1 MACPAI
7 GSYGPPLRTA
17 PVTRALRIG
26 SWNIRKAVGL
36 DWRRD
41 PARILRVLGHMDL
54 DIVILQEGDKRIP
67 PRPPAIPAELVQQA
81 GWKYI
86 DADPATPSIGHHG
99 NAILLGPGF
108 VMSHFNSLDLP
119 GLEPRG
125 AVIAAIAGHGV
136 AFTIGALHLGLRRK
150 DRLKQIEF
158 AIEEVGRFR
167 GPAILGGDLNEW
179 RNPGRLLPRSS
190 SWTEIAPGP
199 SFHTSSARLD
209 LDRFLVEGDV
219 DVQGSG
225 VVSARD
231 SERASDHLPIWI
243 EVKVGSNI

>member
-1 MACPAI
+1 
-7 GSYGPPLRTA
+7 LKRT
-17 PVTRALRIG
+17 LRIG

-41 PARILRVLGHMDL
+41 PARILRVLYRMNL
-54 DIVILQEGDKRIP
+54 DIVVLQESDKRIA
-67 PRPPAIPAELVQQA
+67 PRPPAVPPEMVKAA
-81 GWKYI
+81 GWTYI

-108 VMSHFNSLDLP
+108 EMSHFDPLDLP

-125 AVIAAIAGHGV
+125 AVIAQIMGHGA

-150 DRLKQIEF
+150 DRLKQ
-158 AIEEVGRFR
+158 VGAVLEAANRFH

-179 RNPGRLLPRSS
+179 RMPGGLLPPSS

-199 SFHTSSARLD
+199 SFHAAAAKLR
-209 LDRFLVEGDV
+209 LDRFLIDGSVAL
-219 DVQGSG
+219 QGCG
-225 VVSARD
+225 VITAD
-231 SERASDHLPIWI
+231 DAEEASDHLPVWI
-243 EVKVGSNI
+243 EIKLAD

>member
-1 MACPAI
+1 MACPAA
-7 GSYGPPLRTA
+7 GPYGPPIRTA
-17 PVTRALRIG
+17 SVTRALRIG

-41 PARILRVLGHMDL
+41 PARIVRVLGRMDL
-54 DIVILQEGDKRIP
+54 DIVILQESDKRIP
-67 PRPPAIPAELVQQA
+67 PRPPALPPEMVQLA

-86 DADPATPSIGHHG
+86 DADPVTPSIGHHG

-108 VMSHFNSLDLP
+108 AMSHFSPLDLP

-125 AVIAAIAGHGV
+125 AVIADITGHGV
-136 AFTIGALHLGLRRK
+136 NFTVGALHLGLRRI
-150 DRLKQIEF
+150 DRLKQIEYTLD
-158 AIEEVGRFR
+158 AVGRFC

-179 RNPGRLLPRSS
+179 RIPGRLLPRSS

-199 SFHTSSARLD
+199 SFHTSSARLQ
-209 LDRFLVEGDV
+209 LDRFLVEGSV
-219 DVQGSG
+219 EVQGSG
-225 VVSARD
+225 VVSASD

-243 EVKVGSNI
+243 EVKVGS

>member
-1 MACPAI
+1 MACSAAGP
-7 GSYGPPLRTA
+7 YGPSIWA
-17 PVTRALRIG
+17 ASVTRTLRIG

-41 PARILRVLGHMDL
+41 PARILRVLGRMDL

-67 PRPPAIPAELVQQA
+67 PRPPALPPEMVQLA
-81 GWKYI
+81 GWTYI

-108 VMSHFNSLDLP
+108 NMSHFVSLDLP

-125 AVIAAIAGHGV
+125 AVIAEISGHGV
-136 AFTIGALHLGLRRK
+136 NFTVGALHLGLRRK
-150 DRLKQIEF
+150 DRIKQI
-158 AIEEVGRFR
+158 AYTLDAVGRFC
-167 GPAILGGDLNEW
+167 GPAVLGGDFNEW
-179 RNPGRLLPRSS
+179 RISGRLLPRSS

-199 SFHTSSARLD
+199 SFHTSSARLQ
-209 LDRFLVEGDV
+209 LDRFLVEGSV
-219 DVQGSG
+219 DVQSFG
-225 VVSARD
+225 VVSASD

-243 EVKVGSNI
+243 EVKIGS

>member
-1 MACPAI
+1 MACPDA
-7 GSYGPPLRTA
+7 GPYGPPIRTA
-17 PVTRALRIG
+17 LVTRALRIG

-36 DWRRD
+36 NWRRD
-41 PARILRVLGHMDL
+41 PARILRVLGRMKL

-67 PRPPAIPAELVQQA
+67 PRPPALPLEMVQQA

-108 VMSHFNSLDLP
+108 VMSQFNSLDLP

-125 AVIAAIAGHGV
+125 AVIAAIVGHGLT
-136 AFTIGALHLGLRRK
+136 FTIGAMHLGLRRK
-150 DRLKQIEF
+150 DRLKQVEF
-158 AIEEVGRFR
+158 ALEAVGRFC

-179 RNPGRLLPRSS
+179 RNSGRLLPHSS

-199 SFHTSSARLD
+199 SFHTSSAWLK
-209 LDRFLVEGDV
+209 LDRFLVEGAV
-219 DVQGSG
+219 EVQGSG

-243 EVKVGSNI
+243 EVKVDS